1 MLNKRNCLKSIF
13 SRKYRQA
20 EQQQVARNGRVAMS
34 EAKQQNQKNREREY
48 PILLV

>member
-1 MLNKRNCLKSIF
+1 MN
-13 SRKYRQA
+13 RQA
-20 EQQQVARNGRVAMS
+20 EQQQVAHSVDEIHAGRVAMS

>member
-1 MLNKRNCLKSIF
+1 MN
-13 SRKYRQA
+13 RQT
-20 EQQQVARNGRVAMS
+20 EQQKVARSMDKVHAVRVAMS